1 MTTNFTSV
9 SSLVLCG
16 VDQGQGHDAAHG
28 GPHVTE
34 RLEEGDELLRLRQVH
49 GVGGKRCKVMQTMQS
64 LTSLSL
70 PTLSSL
76 CWCYFDPADFT

>member
-64 LTSLSL
+64 LTSGFFLGFFN
-70 PTLSSL
+70 
-76 CWCYFDPADFT
+76 YFLNYCLFMH